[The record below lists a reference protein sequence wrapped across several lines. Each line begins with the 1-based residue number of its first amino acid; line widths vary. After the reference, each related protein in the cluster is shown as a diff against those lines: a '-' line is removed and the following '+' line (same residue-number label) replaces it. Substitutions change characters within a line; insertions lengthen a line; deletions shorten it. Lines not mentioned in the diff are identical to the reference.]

1 MGISSYSSSVISVHV
16 STKCPQY
23 MLLTLLVKDK
33 LKLITDSQQTNVPQ
47 ARYAKLTSFQK
58 P

>member
-47 ARYAKLTSFQK
+47 A
-58 P
+58 

>member
-23 MLLTLLVKDK
+23 LLLTLLVKDK
-33 LKLITDSQQTNVPQ
+33 IKLITDSQQTKFVCCLMFP
-47 ARYAKLTSFQK
+47 KHDMPS
-58 P
+58 